1 MNDNLREG
9 ENPMAG
15 NVSGYRKLTDAE
27 LNLVNRLKARGQDLA
42 DDLALVEQL
51 IASRAAEYG
60 TPDAEHYRV
69 LLLGKTNIQAC
80 YMWLIHAVA
89 APAGLV

>member
-51 IASRAAEYG
+51 IASRAAECG
-60 TPDAEHYRV
+60 TPDAEHYRA
-69 LLLGKTNIQAC
+69 LALGKTNIQQG
-80 YMWLIHAVA
+80 YMWLIRAVA
-89 APAGLV
+89 APEGLV